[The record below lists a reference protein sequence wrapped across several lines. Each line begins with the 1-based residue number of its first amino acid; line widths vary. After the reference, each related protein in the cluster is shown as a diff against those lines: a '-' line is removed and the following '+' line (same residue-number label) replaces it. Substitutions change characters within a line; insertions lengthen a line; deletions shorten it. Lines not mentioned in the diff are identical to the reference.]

1 MSKVVARTAP
11 HDLPEP
17 GGEALGLAAVVDLF
31 DSIYESIL
39 TDILR
44 GIHVSDDRERDR
56 PGTPEVPLGKLSR
69 CDPVAIA
76 NRSDKLCV
84 ASGEVAHL
92 TGNAARGMC

>member
-11 HDLPEP
+11 HDLAEP
-17 GGEALGLAAVVDLF
+17 GGKTLGLATVVDLF
-31 DSIYESIL
+31 DSVYERIL
-39 TDILR
+39 AYVLR
-44 GIHVSDDRERDR
+44 GIHVSHNGDRDR
-56 PGTPEVPLGKLSR
+56 TGTPEVPLGKLSR

-92 TGNAARGMC
+92 TGNPVPRMC